1 MLGNSLPRGWWGP
14 GTAAQRSCGA
24 PSLAALKARLDGALG
39 SLSWC
44 GASLHTAGDWDCENF
59 KGPVNPSHSVM
70 ILWLEMVSCNS
81 GSLTPCNLFFKW
93 CTHWCESMCR
103 FQTPL
108 KRVVLWH
115 GRKSNY
121 LPHCYLSLETP
132 TDSTFIVRFQKFLKI
147 KHVGVKSRL

>member
-1 MLGNSLPRGWWGP
+1 
-14 GTAAQRSCGA
+14 
-24 PSLAALKARLDGALG
+24 
-39 SLSWC
+39 
-44 GASLHTAGDWDCENF
+44 
-59 KGPVNPSHSVM
+59 
-70 ILWLEMVSCNS
+70 
-81 GSLTPCNLFFKW
+81 
-93 CTHWCESMCR
+93 MCR